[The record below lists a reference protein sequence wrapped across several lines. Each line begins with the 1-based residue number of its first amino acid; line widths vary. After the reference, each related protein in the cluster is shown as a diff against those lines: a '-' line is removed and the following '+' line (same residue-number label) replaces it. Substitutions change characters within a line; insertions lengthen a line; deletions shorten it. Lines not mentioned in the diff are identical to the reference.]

1 MRVSKLRIYVLKQ
14 FDEKKEL
21 NNAEIAKLV
30 ENEFGKESY
39 SKKQLINLLYNLT
52 KAGVISRKSKGV
64 FCKNVHL
71 EENKVDDDINSFIK
85 HYINCLD
92 VLIKEFSKK
101 MNGNYIIIK
110 IRNSCCQFDRIANLC
125 ELNNYIIEQIKE

>member
-52 KAGVISRKSKGV
+52 KAGVISRK
-64 FCKNVHL
+64 
-71 EENKVDDDINSFIK
+71 NKYSR
-85 HYINCLD
+85 
-92 VLIKEFSKK
+92 
-101 MNGNYIIIK
+101 IIT
-110 IRNSCCQFDRIANLC
+110 N
-125 ELNNYIIEQIKE
+125 

>member
-85 HYINCLD
+85 HYINGLD
-92 VLIKEFSKK
+92 VLSKEFAKK
-101 MNGNYIIIK
+101 MNGNDIIIK
-110 IRNSCCQFDRIANLC
+110 IRNSGGQFDRIANLC

>member
-71 EENKVDDDINSFIK
+71 CN
-85 HYINCLD
+85 
-92 VLIKEFSKK
+92 VL
-101 MNGNYIIIK
+101 
-110 IRNSCCQFDRIANLC
+110 
-125 ELNNYIIEQIKE
+125 